1 MQEDLLYFG
10 QLQMLMNNNNTYFTF
25 LFIIITF
32 LYNNYY
38 NILKSLDFIFS
49 NKKSIVTIEGIRIKS
64 EYKNTYTDL
73 FSTRFKAIWSF
84 IQNKNFVNISSIR
97 EVSSFDHFY
106 NREDERETIET
117 NVYVVDQKRSFIIE
131 KDIHCRIY
139 SFRDSKNDTD
149 KGSAEETIH
158 IELFS
163 NIKNVN
169 QIQEFVETLKIDYE
183 TTRANYRK
191 NKKFV
196 YTLSNID
203 KNNCSW
209 SEHEFVSNKMFSN
222 LFFEKKQELIYKID
236 FFKNNKQF
244 YIDNGIS
251 YTFGLALSGPPGTGK
266 TSIIKCVANY
276 LKRHL
281 VVIQLNK
288 IKTYEDLCKVF
299 YESTYYNENQPN
311 SITFENK
318 IILLEDID
326 CMGDIVKKR
335 KSEYSESE
343 FTDEEEIPTQTDKKI
358 KKMLRYNKNT
368 EDKLTLSDLLNIID
382 GVIETPNR
390 IIIMTSNH
398 YDKLDPALIRPGR
411 IDYSLKLGYAT
422 EPIIKDIYYNY
433 YKEDIYIHNHECK
446 FRKDLT
452 TAQLIN
458 FAMVSKEYYLRNVL
472 ENNMNNLCTIN
483 Q

>member
-25 LFIIITF
+25 LFIISTF

-64 EYKNTYTDL
+64 DYKNTYTDL
-73 FSTRFKAIWSF
+73 FSTRFKSIWSF
-84 IQNKNFVNISSIR
+84 IQNKKFINISSIR
-97 EVSSFDHFY
+97 EVSSFDYFY

-139 SFRDSKNDTD
+139 SFRDSKNESD
-149 KGSAEETIH
+149 KKSIEETIY

-169 QIQEFVETLKIDYE
+169 QIQEFVENIKIDYE

-196 YTLSNID
+196 YTLTKID
-203 KNNCSW
+203 KNQCSW
-209 SEHEFVSNKMFSN
+209 SEHEFISNKTFSN
-222 LFFEKKQELIYKID
+222 LFFENKQEIINKID

-251 YTFGLALSGPPGTGK
+251 YTLGIALSGPPGTGK
-266 TSIIKCVANY
+266 TSIIKCISNY

-299 YESTYYNENQPN
+299 YESTYSNENQPN
-311 SITFENK
+311 SISFENK

-335 KSEYSESE
+335 KSDSEESE
-343 FTDEEEIPTQTDKKI
+343 FTDEEEIHTQSTKKI
-358 KKMLRYNKNT
+358 KQVLRYNKNT

-411 IDYSLKLGYAT
+411 IDYSLKLGCAT
-422 EPIIKDIYYNY
+422 ENVIKDIYYNY
-433 YKEDIYIHNHECK
+433 YKENIHECECNFK
-446 FRKDLT
+446 KDLT
-452 TAQLIN
+452 AAQLIN

-472 ENNMNNLCTIN
+472 ENSMNNLCTTN

>member
-1 MQEDLLYFG
+1 
-10 QLQMLMNNNNTYFTF
+10 
-25 LFIIITF
+25 
-32 LYNNYY
+32 
-38 NILKSLDFIFS
+38 
-49 NKKSIVTIEGIRIKS
+49 VTIEGIRIKS
-64 EYKNTYTDL
+64 DYKNTYTDL

-84 IQNKNFVNISSIR
+84 IQNKNFINISSIR
-97 EVSSFDHFY
+97 EVSSFDYFY
-106 NREDERETIET
+106 TREDERDRIVET

-139 SFRDSKNDTD
+139 SFRDSKNNTD
-149 KGSAEETIH
+149 KKSVEETIY

-209 SEHEFVSNKMFSN
+209 SEHQFVSNKMFSN
-222 LFFEKKQELIYKID
+222 LFFENKQELINKID

-251 YTFGLALSGPPGTGK
+251 YTFGIALSGPPGTGK
-266 TSIIKCVANY
+266 TSIIKCIANY

-299 YESTYYNENQPN
+299 YESTYSNENRPN
-311 SITFENK
+311 SIAFENK

-335 KSEYSESE
+335 KSEYSDSE
-343 FTDEEEIPTQTDKKI
+343 FTDEEIPKQTNKKI
-358 KKMLRYNKNT
+358 KQMLRYNKKT

-411 IDYSLKLGYAT
+411 IDYSLKLGFAT
-422 EPIIKDIYYNY
+422 EAIIKDIYYNY
-433 YKEDIYIHNHECK
+433 YKEDIHNDISDCN

-452 TAQLIN
+452 AAQLIN

-472 ENNMNNLCTIN
+472 ENSMNNLCTIN

>member
-25 LFIIITF
+25 LFIISTF

-64 EYKNTYTDL
+64 DYKNTYTDL

-84 IQNKNFVNISSIR
+84 IQNKNFINISSIR
-97 EVSSFDHFY
+97 EVSSFDYFY

-149 KGSAEETIH
+149 KKSIEETIY

-196 YTLSNID
+196 YTLTNID
-203 KNNCSW
+203 KNVCTW
-209 SEHEFVSNKMFSN
+209 LEHEFISNKTFSN
-222 LFFEKKQELIYKID
+222 LFFENKQELINKID

-251 YTFGLALSGPPGTGK
+251 YTLGIALSGPPGTGK
-266 TSIIKCVANY
+266 TSIIKCMSNY

-281 VVIQLNK
+281 IVIQLNK

-299 YESTYYNENQPN
+299 YESTYSNENQLN
-311 SITFENK
+311 SISFENK

-335 KSEYSESE
+335 KSEYEESE
-343 FTDEEEIPTQTDKKI
+343 FIDEEFENLHSKKLKNI
-358 KKMLRYNKNT
+358 LMHKNT

-411 IDYSLKLGYAT
+411 IDYSLNLGCAT
-422 EPIIKDIYYNY
+422 ESIIKDIYYNY
-433 YKEDIYIHNHECK
+433 YKEDIYFHVPECN

-452 TAQLIN
+452 AAQLIN

-472 ENNMNNLCTIN
+472 ENSMNNLCTTN